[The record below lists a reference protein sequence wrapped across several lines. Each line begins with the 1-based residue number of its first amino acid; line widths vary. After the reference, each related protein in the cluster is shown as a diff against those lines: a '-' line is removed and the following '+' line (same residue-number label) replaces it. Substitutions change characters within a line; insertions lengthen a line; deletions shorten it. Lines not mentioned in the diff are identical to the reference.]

1 MMKIRIKRIIKLTS
15 VVFCVLIIIIVR
27 FMLKKTVTN
36 TRDYYFEDKKISVAY
51 ELESIY
57 NPIIHEYNII
67 GEITI
72 VGFQFIVYARQQHLL
87 FRKNNIKQNLRI
99 EGSLKHHFL
108 FTETPILCLINQSKG
123 SFT

>member
-1 MMKIRIKRIIKLTS
+1 MRLSDLQSKNVITTDGKL
-15 VVFCVLIIIIVR
+15 IG
-27 FMLKKTVTN
+27 
-36 TRDYYFEDKKISVAY
+36 
-51 ELESIY
+51 
-57 NPIIHEYNII
+57 NII
-67 GEITI
+67 DVVIEKGTIKYLIVEKSKFLMITVL
-72 VGFQFIVYARQQHLL
+72 VGDIDNFIVEVTIWPRQQHLL